1 MPRDRHIHAR
11 DLLLAFGMTLLGA
24 CAALKPFENAP
35 PSSDRPWKAP
45 DMPAYSAALSETEH
59 ARKPGTVSIDPRKT
73 YELSELIDLAQRTN
87 PETRVAWERARQ
99 AAIAIGLAEGSY
111 FPALAAAATG
121 AVAHVPLPIPQTV
134 TVVPGGVTS
143 DAQFVIPALSL
154 EWLLLDFG
162 RRRALVD
169 AARAL
174 TMEAT
179 AGFNAKHQQI
189 VFGVTREF
197 HALTAVR
204 GKVAA
209 ARASLAAAHSLEDA
223 ATARKQNELATL
235 PEVLQAQEETARATY
250 DLEDALAAEHDA
262 HMALLE
268 TIGIR
273 PGTPID
279 IADISQEPLPPA
291 LEGSVDEAID
301 RALAQRPDL
310 IARLASVR
318 AKEAEVRKARA
329 DYWPRLVA
337 RSAVAGNIGRLKID
351 DGAYQS
357 VHDLQYDAGFRF
369 EWSLF
374 EGFERRNKVHLA
386 EAMRHEAEDELE
398 HAKDKAVREVW
409 KAYDDTKVALVK
421 HQAAAALLAASE
433 KAWAATLESYQ
444 HGLATFPDVRESER
458 RLVQRPRSCQVAL
471 RLTHVGK
478 CGEAVLVRLQRGRPC
493 LLGGGE
499 QRRGCLMLGQGYLRV
514 VVRLPDLAYR
524 LVVGVLQLVFGFVL
538 HRLGEVHLVPTL
550 EPLEQRPLEPEA
562 CVVLQVMDALIGA
575 VVDLQPPDV
584 AGDRRP
590 RHQAR
595 PVVRAR
601 LTHLGL
607 LGPHAREPRD
617 QVRALRQRPVD
628 RFVHRPLQ
636 GGWQRLLRDVGD
648 VDRRSGA
655 DADGL
660 EQRHVGIVLGGEG
673 ILEVVGRPRRLLLRL
688 QDLGQRGEFVLL
700 ARGGGVLEAV
710 RSGKGR
716 AGGRHLAADGGQ
728 GMELARDAEDDL
740 LVLGVEAGGRL
751 HGQRTRRVHEG
762 PAAAEVEQ
770 QPLQAE
776 RGDDE
781 LRVGRDAAGN
791 HGNSLRDR
799 QRHVSHGA
807 GRRCGEG
814 GKVGA
819 LRQADGDGGLAGAFP
834 CDARLRVG
842 ALREIDQLAQL
853 VGLLRID
860 GRGPGSACVLG
871 LRQRG
876 RVGRHVRS
884 LPRAI
889 G

>member
-45 DMPAYSAALSETEH
+45 DLPAYSAALSETEH

-134 TVVPGGVTS
+134 TVVPGAVTS

-209 ARASLAAAHSLEDA
+209 ARASLAAA
-223 ATARKQNELATL
+223 
-235 PEVLQAQEETARATY
+235 
-250 DLEDALAAEHDA
+250 HDA

-351 DGAYQS
+351 NGAYQS

-386 EAMRHEAEDELE
+386 ESMQHEAEDELE

-409 KAYDDTKVALVK
+409 KA
-421 HQAAAALLAASE
+421 
-433 KAWAATLESYQ
+433 
-444 HGLATFPDVRESER
+444 
-458 RLVQRPRSCQVAL
+458 
-471 RLTHVGK
+471 
-478 CGEAVLVRLQRGRPC
+478 
-493 LLGGGE
+493 
-499 QRRGCLMLGQGYLRV
+499 
-514 VVRLPDLAYR
+514 
-524 LVVGVLQLVFGFVL
+524 
-538 HRLGEVHLVPTL
+538 
-550 EPLEQRPLEPEA
+550 
-562 CVVLQVMDALIGA
+562 
-575 VVDLQPPDV
+575 
-584 AGDRRP
+584 
-590 RHQAR
+590 
-595 PVVRAR
+595 
-601 LTHLGL
+601 
-607 LGPHAREPRD
+607 
-617 QVRALRQRPVD
+617 
-628 RFVHRPLQ
+628 
-636 GGWQRLLRDVGD
+636 
-648 VDRRSGA
+648 
-655 DADGL
+655 
-660 EQRHVGIVLGGEG
+660 
-673 ILEVVGRPRRLLLRL
+673 
-688 QDLGQRGEFVLL
+688 
-700 ARGGGVLEAV
+700 
-710 RSGKGR
+710 
-716 AGGRHLAADGGQ
+716 
-728 GMELARDAEDDL
+728 
-740 LVLGVEAGGRL
+740 
-751 HGQRTRRVHEG
+751 
-762 PAAAEVEQ
+762 
-770 QPLQAE
+770 
-776 RGDDE
+776 
-781 LRVGRDAAGN
+781 
-791 HGNSLRDR
+791 
-799 QRHVSHGA
+799 
-807 GRRCGEG
+807 
-814 GKVGA
+814 
-819 LRQADGDGGLAGAFP
+819 
-834 CDARLRVG
+834 
-842 ALREIDQLAQL
+842 
-853 VGLLRID
+853 
-860 GRGPGSACVLG
+860 
-871 LRQRG
+871 
-876 RVGRHVRS
+876 
-884 LPRAI
+884 
-889 G
+889 